1 MIQMT
6 LEKIIEYLTEPLT
19 TPVTIWNNKESR
31 ELYTNIRDWLVELYD
46 LKNNTD
52 DRYIPIILKVPDEGQ
67 DVWVSIKNG
76 SVQKCIYTSRYSNLM
91 RKGFLCENG
100 QFWSNDEVFAWMPCH
115 IPKPYEPGIV
125 ELT

>member
-19 TPVTIWNNKESR
+19 TPVTVWNNKESR
-31 ELYTNIRDWLVELYD
+31 KLYTNIRDWLVELYD
-46 LKNNTD
+46 LNK
-52 DRYIPIILKVPDEGQ
+52 RYIPIILKVPDEGQ

-76 SVQKCIYTSRYSNLM
+76 SVKKAIYTSRYSNLM
-91 RKGFLCENG
+91 RKGFLRENG

>member
-1 MIQMT
+1 MT

-19 TPVTIWNNKESR
+19 TPVTVWNNKESR

-115 IPKPYEPGIV
+115 VPKPYEHKYS
-125 ELT
+125 

>member
-1 MIQMT
+1 MT

-52 DRYIPIILKVPDEGQ
+52 NRYIPIILKAPAEGQ

-76 SVQKCIYTSRYSNLM
+76 SVKKAIYTSRYSNLM

-115 IPKPYEPGIV
+115 VPKPYEHKYS
-125 ELT
+125 